1 MKTSPLYAALLAV
14 LMLPPLAQAQFP
26 KLLEDWK
33 AWATWDETKHEG
45 KPTPFNNPAQLL
57 PLWYSPVEI
66 QAQASGG
73 SFAFTVDARG
83 HEWAAL
89 PGDAQC
95 WPQGVTLDD
104 QPATVVSRD
113 GVPCVEI
120 TAGRK
125 AVVKGNFQWSAMPQ
139 SVHLP
144 MQIGVLN
151 LQLNSQP
158 VESPVWDAEG
168 RLWLQRTG
176 TEPADKD
183 FLSVKVY
190 RLISDGSPQ
199 WLHTQ
204 VELSVAGKSREEA
217 LGHLLPEGWRLS
229 SVESAVPCAVD
240 DAGRLKVQVRAGK
253 WVIKVAAFRTSP
265 AKTVSYA
272 KDAKPLVAEELVGL
286 QHEPSFRLVE
296 ISGIPAVD
304 VAQTT
309 FPDPWRQYPVH
320 QWTTG
325 QAFQIEEKMRGMGV
339 RKPQG
344 ITIRRSFWLDEDGKN
359 MTYQDELSGQGQQT
373 WRLDAAAGHKLGAV
387 KIGGTGQL
395 ITKSPTNGA
404 EGVEIRDR
412 NLSLQAVGRLE
423 RSAHIAAT
431 GWQHDAETL
440 NAALNLPPGWRM
452 LAVFGADFSHGDWL
466 TSWSLFDVF
475 LLLIVT
481 LAVWKSW
488 GWKTAAVGLL
498 GILITY
504 HELNAPRLTWMLLI
518 IVLAAARW
526 LPVTILPKLVNALK
540 MAVLLL
546 FALNAA
552 PFIIQQI
559 QQALYPQLEPYRT
572 TWQDNEWGNDVGL
585 AGGFQVATAD
595 APAPMQERLRV
606 ESNVISGVL
615 RKSASYEGKLSNS
628 NLLYDNKAKI
638 QTGPAVPQWKW
649 REVSFGWRGPVAADE
664 KISLWLIPSS
674 VERLIG
680 LSRVGLILLLVW
692 LLLGRGRDLPRLPK
706 MPLGGGR
713 SPHPSP
719 LPESESTLQTSRSH
733 GEREPA
739 GAAALAGS
747 DSEEHVDH
755 SLQRPAGATAL
766 SLAPAR
772 RVEDSSTT
780 FRGEGRGEG
789 TSLGLFP
796 AASTSVLLLALLII
810 LGSAQAQMPSE
821 EMLKQLRERVLE
833 ARPLKA
839 QRAEIP
845 QVRLK
850 LTGHRLEMEVEIHAS
865 ELVAVPLPGKLPA
878 WSPVSVGDAVT
889 MRHEGYLWVLATPG
903 VQTVKVAGIIPP
915 GAEWQWSFL
924 LKPRQVQIDAA
935 GWTVTGMK
943 PNGVP
948 EDQVFFVEQNRTASA
963 EAAYD
968 QKDFFP
974 VVRIERELE
983 LGLIWQARTRV
994 KRLSPTGK
1002 AISLSVP
1009 LLAGERVMSAGMNA
1023 DKGRIEVRFGAG
1035 EEEVG
1040 WESEIAPVPELSLLA
1055 EASESWV
1062 ERWTLTAS
1070 PVWNIHHDG
1079 LAPVYEA
1086 RQTQLVPTWTPWP
1099 GETVKLTISRP
1110 EAVLGATTTVHQARQ
1125 TTRLGDRQHS
1135 TELTL
1140 QVQASL
1146 GEDFRIDLP
1155 AEATIT
1161 TLRVRGQELPVRRE
1175 GSAVIIPVRPGDQ
1188 QIDMEWKTTSPLT
1201 FKMPTDAIT
1210 LPVMASN
1217 ITTTVDM
1224 PASRWLLMAS
1234 GPMRGP
1240 AVRFWGLAISATL
1253 LGWLLAKIKIS
1264 PLKAHEWSLLLLG
1277 FMQLPLFIGA
1287 AVVLWFFALAWR
1299 GTAGSMIKVPT
1310 LFNLVQIILAFA
1322 SVIALL
1328 CMLAVV
1334 HEGLLGRP
1342 EMFVTGYGSTTNHLQ
1357 WFQDHTADGLLP
1369 RPVVISVS
1377 IWVYRALM
1385 LGWALWLAAR
1395 VLRWLPWAAKQLS
1408 EGGLW
1413 KHGEAKKPGAPPP
1426 LPKLS

>member
-1 MKTSPLYAALLAV
+1 MKTTPLYAALLAV
-14 LMLPPLAQAQFP
+14 VLLHSAAHAQWPKMLD
-26 KLLEDWK
+26 DWK
-33 AWATWDETKHEG
+33 TWATWDETKNEG

-66 QAQASGG
+66 QAQATGG
-73 SFAFTVDARG
+73 SFAFTADARG

-95 WPQGVTLDD
+95 WPQGVTMDD

-113 GVPCVEI
+113 GVPCVEF
-120 TAGRK
+120 TADRK

-139 SVHLP
+139 SLHLP

-151 LQLNSQP
+151 LQLNGQP

-183 FLSVKVY
+183 FISVQVH

-217 LGHLLPEGWRLS
+217 LGHVLPEGWRLS
-229 SVESAVPCAVD
+229 SVEAAVPCAVD

-253 WVIKVAAFRTSP
+253 WVIKIAAFRTSP
-265 AKTVSYA
+265 AQSVSYA

-286 QHEPSFRLVE
+286 QHEPAFRLVE

-309 FPDPWRQYPVH
+309 YPEPWRQYPVH
-320 QWTTG
+320 QWATG

-344 ITIRRSFWLDEDGKN
+344 ITIKRSFWLDEDGKN
-359 MTYQDELSGQGQQT
+359 MTYQDDLSGQGQQT
-373 WRLDAAAGHKLGAV
+373 WRLDAAEGHKLGAV

-423 RSAHIAAT
+423 RSARIAAT
-431 GWQHDAETL
+431 GWQHDAESL
-440 NAALNLPPGWRM
+440 NAELNLPPGWRM
-452 LAVFGADFSHGDWL
+452 LAVFGADYSHGDWL

-481 LAVWKSW
+481 LAVWKAW
-488 GWKTAAVGLL
+488 GWKTAIVGLL
-498 GILITY
+498 GILVTY
-504 HELNAPRLTWMLLI
+504 HELNAPRLTWMILI

-526 LPVTILPKLVNALK
+526 APATTLPRLVNGIKLA
-540 MAVLLL
+540 ALLL

-572 TWQDNEWGNDVGL
+572 TWQENDINDDAEVHR
-585 AGGFQVATAD
+585 TD
-595 APAPMQERLRV
+595 APAAPATATPMLSAETDSFSNRV
-606 ESNVISGVL
+606 VGQVM
-615 RKSASYEGKLSNS
+615 RKGEKGEGKPSKS
-628 NLLYDNKAKI
+628 NLFYDTKAKI

-664 KISLWLIPSS
+664 KISLWLIPSG

-680 LSRVGLILLLVW
+680 ISRVGLILLLVW
-692 LLLGRGRDLPRLPK
+692 MLLGRGRDLPTMPK
-706 MPLGGGR
+706 IPFT
-713 SPHPSP
+713 SAPV
-719 LPESESTLQTSRSH
+719 ST
-733 GEREPA
+733 
-739 GAAALAGS
+739 
-747 DSEEHVDH
+747 VI
-755 SLQRPAGATAL
+755 
-766 SLAPAR
+766 
-772 RVEDSSTT
+772 
-780 FRGEGRGEG
+780 
-789 TSLGLFP
+789 
-796 AASTSVLLLALLII
+796 LLLSRLMS

-821 EMLKQLRERVLE
+821 EMLKQLRERVLME
-833 ARPLKA
+833 RPLKA

-850 LTGHRLEMEVEIHAS
+850 LAGHRLEMEVEIHAS

-878 WSPVSVGDAVT
+878 WSPVSVGNAVT

-1023 DKGRIEVRFGAG
+1023 DKGRIEVRFGAADA
-1035 EEEVG
+1035 EVS
-1040 WESEIAPVPELSLLA
+1040 WESELAPVPELTLLA
-1055 EASESWV
+1055 ESSDSWV

-1070 PVWNIHHDG
+1070 PVWNVHHDG

-1099 GETVKLTISRP
+1099 GETVKLTVSRP
-1110 EAVLGATTTVHQARQ
+1110 EAVLGATTTVHRAHQN
-1125 TTRLGDRQHS
+1125 TRLGDRQHS

-1155 AEATIT
+1155 AEAAIT

-1188 QIDMEWKTTSPLT
+1188 QIDLEWKTPGALA

-1240 AVRFWGLAISATL
+1240 AVRFWGLALSAAL

-1264 PLKAHEWSLLLLG
+1264 PLRAHEWALLLLG

-1299 GTAGSMIKVPT
+1299 GSAGSAIKVPT
-1310 LFNLVQIILAFA
+1310 LFNLLQIALAGA

-1342 EMFVTGYGSTTNHLQ
+1342 EMFVTGYGSTTEHLQ
-1357 WFQDHTADGLLP
+1357 WFQDRTTDGLLP

-1408 EGGLW
+1408 SGGLW
-1413 KHGEAKKPGAPPP
+1413 KRGEAKKPATPPP
-1426 LPKLS
+1426 LPK

>member
-1 MKTSPLYAALLAV
+1 MKTPSLYAALLAV
-14 LMLPPLAQAQFP
+14 VFLNSPASAQLP

-33 AWATWDETKHEG
+33 SWATWDETKNEG

-66 QAQASGG
+66 QAQATGG
-73 SFAFTVDARG
+73 SFALTVDARG

-113 GVPCVEI
+113 GVPCVEF
-120 TAGRK
+120 TADRK
-125 AVVKGNFQWSAMPQ
+125 AVMKGNFQWSAMPQ
-139 SVHLP
+139 SVRLP

-183 FLSVKVY
+183 FISVQVH

-217 LGHLLPEGWRLS
+217 LGHVLPEGWRLS
-229 SVESAVPCAVD
+229 SVEAAVPCAVD

-253 WVIKVAAFRTSP
+253 WILKIAAFRTSP
-265 AKTVSYA
+265 AQSVSYA

-286 QHEPSFRLVE
+286 QHEPAFRLVE

-309 FPDPWRQYPVH
+309 FPEPWRQYPVH
-320 QWTTG
+320 QWATG
-325 QAFQIEEKMRGMGV
+325 QAFQIDEKMRGMGV

-344 ITIRRSFWLDEDGKN
+344 IAIRRSFWLDEDGKN
-359 MTYQDELSGQGQQT
+359 MTYQDDLSGQGQQT

-423 RSAHIAAT
+423 RSARIAAT

-440 NAALNLPPGWRM
+440 NGVLNLPPGWRM

-481 LAVWKSW
+481 LAVWKAW
-488 GWKTAAVGLL
+488 GWKTAVVGLL

-504 HELNAPRLTWMLLI
+504 HELNAPRLTWMVLI
-518 IVLAAARW
+518 IVLATARW
-526 LPVTILPKLVNALK
+526 VPAKIAPRAVNAIK
-540 MAVLLL
+540 IAALLL

-559 QQALYPQLEPYRT
+559 QQSLYPQLEPYRT
-572 TWQDNEWGNDVGL
+572 TWQENEWGNADGF
-585 AGGFQVATAD
+585 AGGVQVAA
-595 APAPMQERLRV
+595 APAPASEMAEQSRSSSDV
-606 ESNVISGVL
+606 FTGVL
-615 RKSASYEGKLSNS
+615 RKSANYEGKSDIKS
-628 NLLYDNKAKI
+628 NLLYDTKAKI

-664 KISLWLIPSS
+664 KISLWLIPSG

-680 LSRVGLILLLVW
+680 ISRVVLILLLVW
-692 LLLGRGRDLPRLPK
+692 MLLGRGRDLPTLPK
-706 MPLGGGR
+706 MPFGGGGDAA
-713 SPHPSP
+713 PHPSP
-719 LPESESTLQTSRSH
+719 LPESHVALQTSRAL
-733 GEREPA
+733 GERESE
-739 GAAALAGS
+739 AA
-747 DSEEHVDH
+747 
-755 SLQRPAGATAL
+755 PAL
-766 SLAPAR
+766 SLAPAQR
-772 RVEDSSTT
+772 DETSTT
-780 FRGEGRGEG
+780 SFRGEGRGEG
-789 TSLGLFP
+789 MTGSFFP
-796 AASTSVLLLALLII
+796 AAATILLLTLLMS

-850 LTGHRLEMEVEIHAS
+850 LVGHRLEMEVEIHAS

-889 MRHEGYLWVLATPG
+889 MRHEGYLWVLVTPG

-935 GWTVTGMK
+935 GWTVSGMK

-1023 DKGRIEVRFGAG
+1023 DKGRIEVRFGAADA
-1035 EEEVG
+1035 EVS
-1040 WESEIAPVPELSLLA
+1040 WESELAPMPELTLLA
-1055 EASESWV
+1055 EASDSWV

-1070 PVWNIHHDG
+1070 PVWNVNHVG

-1086 RQTQLVPTWTPWP
+1086 QQAQLVPVWTPWP
-1099 GETVKLTISRP
+1099 GEKVTLAVSRP
-1110 EAVLGATTTVHQARQ
+1110 EAVQGATTTVHRARQ
-1125 TTRLGDRQHS
+1125 NTRLGDRQHS

-1155 AEATIT
+1155 AEAAIT

-1188 QIDMEWKTTSPLT
+1188 QIDLEWKTPGALA

-1240 AVRFWGLAISATL
+1240 AVRFWGLALSAAL

-1264 PLKAHEWSLLLLG
+1264 PLKAHEWALLLLG

-1299 GTAGSMIKVPT
+1299 GSAGSAIKVPT
-1310 LFNLVQIILAFA
+1310 LFNVVQIILAFA

-1342 EMFVTGYGSTTNHLQ
+1342 EMFVTGYGSSTEHLQ
-1357 WFQDHTADGLLP
+1357 WFQDRTADGLLP

-1408 EGGLW
+1408 ADGLW
-1413 KHGEAKKPGAPPP
+1413 KRGEPKEAASPPP
-1426 LPKLS
+1426 LPKD

>member
-1 MKTSPLYAALLAV
+1 MKTPSLYAALLAV
-14 LMLPPLAQAQFP
+14 VFLHSAAHAQLPN
-26 KLLEDWK
+26 LLEDWK
-33 AWATWDETKHEG
+33 SWATWDETKNEG

-66 QAQASGG
+66 QAQATGG

-113 GVPCVEI
+113 GVPCVEF
-120 TAGRK
+120 TADRK
-125 AVVKGNFQWSAMPQ
+125 AVVKGSFKWSEMPQ

-144 MQIGVLN
+144 MQIGILN
-151 LQLNSQP
+151 LQLNGQP

-183 FLSVKVY
+183 FISVQVH

-217 LGHLLPEGWRLS
+217 LGHVLPEGWRLS
-229 SVESAVPCAVD
+229 SVEAAVPCAVD

-253 WVIKVAAFRTSP
+253 WILKIAAFRTSP
-265 AKTVSYA
+265 AQTVSYA

-286 QHEPSFRLVE
+286 QHEPAFRLVE

-309 FPDPWRQYPVH
+309 YPEPWRQYPVH
-320 QWTTG
+320 QWATG

-344 ITIRRSFWLDEDGKN
+344 IAIRRSFWLDEDGKN
-359 MTYQDELSGQGQQT
+359 MTYQDDLSGQGQQT

-387 KIGGTGQL
+387 KIGGAGQL

-423 RSAHIAAT
+423 RSASIAAT
-431 GWQHDAETL
+431 GWQHDAESL
-440 NAALNLPPGWRM
+440 QAELNLPPGWRM

-481 LAVWKSW
+481 LAVWKAW

-504 HELNAPRLTWMLLI
+504 HELNAPRLTWMILI
-518 IVLAAARW
+518 IVLATARW
-526 LPVTILPKLVNALK
+526 MPAKAAPRAVNAIKL
-540 MAVLLL
+540 AALLL
-546 FALNAA
+546 FALNAV
-552 PFIIQQI
+552 PFIIHQI

-572 TWQDNEWGNDVGL
+572 TWQDNERGNAEGFAMSASGSVAGAPVLGGL
-585 AGGFQVATAD
+585 PALPG
-595 APAPMQERLRV
+595 APASEMAEQSRSS
-606 ESNVISGVL
+606 SNVFTGVL
-615 RKSASYEGKLSNS
+615 RKSANYEGKASNT
-628 NLLYDNKAKI
+628 NLFYDTKAKI

-664 KISLWLIPSS
+664 KISLWLIPSG

-680 LSRVGLILLLVW
+680 ISRVGLILLLVW
-692 LLLGRGRDLPRLPK
+692 MLLGRGRDLPTIPK
-706 MPLGGGR
+706 MPFT
-713 SPHPSP
+713 SAPA
-719 LPESESTLQTSRSH
+719 STAML
-733 GEREPA
+733 
-739 GAAALAGS
+739 L
-747 DSEEHVDH
+747 
-755 SLQRPAGATAL
+755 L
-766 SLAPAR
+766 SLLM
-772 RVEDSSTT
+772 S
-780 FRGEGRGEG
+780 
-789 TSLGLFP
+789 
-796 AASTSVLLLALLII
+796 

-850 LTGHRLEMEVEIHAS
+850 LAGHRLEMEVEIHAS

-889 MRHEGYLWVLATPG
+889 MRHEGYLWVLVTPG

-935 GWTVTGMK
+935 GWTVTGLK

-1035 EEEVG
+1035 EEEVS
-1040 WESEIAPVPELSLLA
+1040 WQSELAPVPELTLLA

-1070 PVWNIHHDG
+1070 PVWNVNHKG

-1086 RQTQLVPTWTPWP
+1086 QQAQLVPVWTPWP
-1099 GETVKLTISRP
+1099 GEKVTLAVSRP
-1110 EAVLGATTTVHQARQ
+1110 EAVQGATTTVHQARQ
-1125 TTRLGDRQHS
+1125 NTRLGDRQHS

-1155 AEATIT
+1155 AEAAIT

-1188 QIDMEWKTTSPLT
+1188 QIDLEWKTPSALA

-1240 AVRFWGLAISATL
+1240 AVRFWGLALSAAL
-1253 LGWLLAKIKIS
+1253 LGWLLAKVKIS
-1264 PLKAHEWSLLLLG
+1264 PLKAHEWALLLLG

-1299 GTAGSMIKVPT
+1299 GSAGSGIKVPA
-1310 LFNLVQIILAFA
+1310 LFNILQIILAFA
-1322 SVIALL
+1322 SVIAML

-1342 EMFVTGYGSTTNHLQ
+1342 EMFVTGYGSSTDHLQ
-1357 WFQDHTADGLLP
+1357 WFQDRTADGLLP

-1395 VLRWLPWAAKQLS
+1395 VLRWLPWGAKQLS
-1408 EGGLW
+1408 AGGLW
-1413 KHGEAKKPGAPPP
+1413 KRGEPKKSATPP
-1426 LPKLS
+1426 LLPKSQA

>member
-1 MKTSPLYAALLAV
+1 MKTTPLYAALLAV
-14 LMLPPLAQAQFP
+14 VLLHSAAHAQWPKMLD
-26 KLLEDWK
+26 DWK
-33 AWATWDETKHEG
+33 TWATWDETKNEG

-66 QAQASGG
+66 QAQAAGG

-95 WPQGVTLDD
+95 WPQAVTLDD

-113 GVPCVEI
+113 GVPCVEF
-120 TAGRK
+120 TADRK
-125 AVVKGNFQWSAMPQ
+125 AVVKGSFQWSAMPQ
-139 SVHLP
+139 SLHLP

-151 LQLNSQP
+151 LQLNGQP

-183 FLSVKVY
+183 FISVQVH

-217 LGHLLPEGWRLS
+217 LGHVLPEGWRLS
-229 SVESAVPCAVD
+229 SVEAAVPCAVD

-253 WVIKVAAFRTSP
+253 WVIKIAAFRTSP
-265 AKTVSYA
+265 AQSVSYA

-286 QHEPSFRLVE
+286 QHEPAFRLVE

-309 FPDPWRQYPVH
+309 YPEPWRQYPVH
-320 QWTTG
+320 QWATG

-344 ITIRRSFWLDEDGKN
+344 ITIKRSFWLDEDGKN
-359 MTYQDELSGQGQQT
+359 MTYQDDLSGQGQQT
-373 WRLDAAAGHKLGAV
+373 WRLDAAEGHKLGAV

-423 RSAHIAAT
+423 RSARIAAT
-431 GWQHDAETL
+431 GWQHDAESL
-440 NAALNLPPGWRM
+440 NAELNLPPGWRM
-452 LAVFGADFSHGDWL
+452 LAVFGADYSHGDWL

-481 LAVWKSW
+481 LAVWKAW
-488 GWKTAAVGLL
+488 GWKTAIVGLL
-498 GILITY
+498 GILVTY
-504 HELNAPRLTWMLLI
+504 HELNAPRLTWMILI

-526 LPVTILPKLVNALK
+526 APATTLPRLVNGIKLA
-540 MAVLLL
+540 ALLL
-546 FALNAA
+546 FAVNAT

-559 QQALYPQLEPYRT
+559 QQSLYPQLEPYRT
-572 TWQDNEWGNDVGL
+572 TWQEERDDTGITYHEVS
-585 AGGFQVATAD
+585 APA
-595 APAPMQERLRV
+595 APAPMLAEADNFSDRAVGQ
-606 ESNVISGVL
+606 VL
-615 RKSASYEGKLSNS
+615 RKSASYEGKPSAKS
-628 NLLYDNKAKI
+628 NLLYDTKAKI

-664 KISLWLIPSS
+664 KISLWLIPSG

-692 LLLGRGRDLPRLPK
+692 MLLGRGRDLPTIPK
-706 MPLGGGR
+706 MPFTG
-713 SPHPSP
+713 
-719 LPESESTLQTSRSH
+719 
-733 GEREPA
+733 
-739 GAAALAGS
+739 
-747 DSEEHVDH
+747 
-755 SLQRPAGATAL
+755 
-766 SLAPAR
+766 APA
-772 RVEDSSTT
+772 ST
-780 FRGEGRGEG
+780 
-789 TSLGLFP
+789 
-796 AASTSVLLLALLII
+796 VMLLLALLMS

-833 ARPLKA
+833 ARPQQP

-850 LTGHRLEMEVEIHAS
+850 LAGHRLEMEVEIHAS

-983 LGLIWQARTRV
+983 LGLIWQTRTRV

-1023 DKGRIEVRFGAG
+1023 DKGRIEVRFGAADA
-1035 EEEVG
+1035 EVS
-1040 WESEIAPVPELSLLA
+1040 WESELAPVPELNLLA

-1062 ERWTLTAS
+1062 EHWTLTAS
-1070 PVWNIHHDG
+1070 PVWNVHHDG

-1099 GETVKLTISRP
+1099 GETVKLTVSRP
-1110 EAVLGATTTVHQARQ
+1110 EAVLGATTTVHRAHQN
-1125 TTRLGDRQHS
+1125 TRLGDRQHS

-1155 AEATIT
+1155 AEAAIT

-1188 QIDMEWKTTSPLT
+1188 QIDLEWKTPGALA

-1240 AVRFWGLAISATL
+1240 AVRFWGLALSAAL

-1264 PLKAHEWSLLLLG
+1264 PLRGHEWALLLLG

-1299 GTAGSMIKVPT
+1299 GSAGSAIKVPA
-1310 LFNLVQIILAFA
+1310 LFNIVQIILAFA

-1334 HEGLLGRP
+1334 HEGLLGKP
-1342 EMFVTGYGSTTNHLQ
+1342 EMFVTGYGSTTDHLQ
-1357 WFQDHTADGLLP
+1357 WFQDRTADGLLP
-1369 RPVVISVS
+1369 RPVVIFVS

-1408 EGGLW
+1408 SGGLW
-1413 KHGEAKKPGAPPP
+1413 KRGEAKKPATPPP
-1426 LPKLS
+1426 LPK

>member
-1 MKTSPLYAALLAV
+1 
-14 LMLPPLAQAQFP
+14 
-26 KLLEDWK
+26 
-33 AWATWDETKHEG
+33 
-45 KPTPFNNPAQLL
+45 
-57 PLWYSPVEI
+57 
-66 QAQASGG
+66 
-73 SFAFTVDARG
+73 
-83 HEWAAL
+83 
-89 PGDAQC
+89 
-95 WPQGVTLDD
+95 
-104 QPATVVSRD
+104 
-113 GVPCVEI
+113 
-120 TAGRK
+120 
-125 AVVKGNFQWSAMPQ
+125 
-139 SVHLP
+139 

-151 LQLNSQP
+151 LQLNGQP

-183 FLSVKVY
+183 FISVQVH

-217 LGHLLPEGWRLS
+217 LGHVLPEGWRLS
-229 SVESAVPCAVD
+229 SVEAAVPCAVD

-253 WVIKVAAFRTSP
+253 WILKIAAFRTSP
-265 AKTVSYA
+265 AQTVSYA

-286 QHEPSFRLVE
+286 QHEPAFRLVE

-309 FPDPWRQYPVH
+309 YPEPWRQFPVH
-320 QWTTG
+320 QWATG

-344 ITIRRSFWLDEDGKN
+344 ISIRRSFWLDEDGKN
-359 MTYQDELSGQGQQT
+359 MTYQDDLNGQGQQT

-387 KIGGTGQL
+387 KIGGAGQL

-423 RSAHIAAT
+423 RSARIAAT
-431 GWQHDAETL
+431 GWQHDAESL
-440 NAALNLPPGWRM
+440 GAVLNLPPGWRM
-452 LAVFGADFSHGDWL
+452 LAVFGADVSHGDWL

-481 LAVWKSW
+481 LAVWKAW

-498 GILITY
+498 GILVTY
-504 HELNAPRLTWMLLI
+504 HELNAPRLTWMILI
-518 IVLAAARW
+518 IVLATARW
-526 LPVTILPKLVNALK
+526 VPAKAMPRLVNAIKL
-540 MAVLLL
+540 AALLL

-572 TWQDNEWGNDVGL
+572 TWQQEVDYL
-585 AGGFQVATAD
+585 AGGGLPALPGAPP
-595 APAPMQERLRV
+595 APATSTPMLSAESDSFSNRV
-606 ESNVISGVL
+606 VSQAM
-615 RKSASYEGKLSNS
+615 RKGGKEEGKLSKS
-628 NLLYDNKAKI
+628 NLLYDTKAKI

-664 KISLWLIPSS
+664 KISLWLIPSG

-680 LSRVGLILLLVW
+680 ISRVGLILLLVW
-692 LLLGRGRDLPRLPK
+692 MLLGRGRDLPTIPK
-706 MPLGGGR
+706 MPF
-713 SPHPSP
+713 
-719 LPESESTLQTSRSH
+719 TS
-733 GEREPA
+733 
-739 GAAALAGS
+739 
-747 DSEEHVDH
+747 
-755 SLQRPAGATAL
+755 
-766 SLAPAR
+766 APA
-772 RVEDSSTT
+772 ST
-780 FRGEGRGEG
+780 
-789 TSLGLFP
+789 
-796 AASTSVLLLALLII
+796 AILLLALLMS
-810 LGSAQAQMPSE
+810 LGSAQAQVPSE

-833 ARPLKA
+833 ARPLKV

-850 LTGHRLEMEVEIHAS
+850 LAGHRLEMEVEIHAR

-889 MRHEGYLWVLATPG
+889 MRHEGYLWVLVTPG
-903 VQTVKVAGIIPP
+903 VQIVKVAGIIPP

-1035 EEEVG
+1035 EEEVS
-1040 WESEIAPVPELSLLA
+1040 WESELAPVPELTLVA
-1055 EASESWV
+1055 EASDSWV

-1070 PVWNIHHDG
+1070 PVWNVHYDG

-1086 RQTQLVPTWTPWP
+1086 RQTQLVPVWTPWP
-1099 GETVKLTISRP
+1099 AENVKLTVSRP
-1110 EAVLGATTTVHQARQ
+1110 EAVLGATTTVHRARQ
-1125 TTRLGDRQHS
+1125 NTRLGDRQHS

-1155 AEATIT
+1155 AEAAIT

-1188 QIDMEWKTTSPLT
+1188 QIDLAWKTPGALA

-1224 PASRWLLMAS
+1224 PASRWLLWAR

-1240 AVRFWGLAISATL
+1240 AVRFWGLALSAAL
-1253 LGWLLAKIKIS
+1253 LGWLLAKVKIS
-1264 PLKAHEWSLLLLG
+1264 PLKAHEWALLLLG

-1299 GTAGSMIKVPT
+1299 GSAGSAIKAPA
-1310 LFNLVQIILAFA
+1310 LFNILQILLAGA

-1328 CMLAVV
+1328 CMLGVV

-1342 EMFVTGYGSTTNHLQ
+1342 EMFVTGYGSTTEHLQ
-1357 WFQDHTADGLLP
+1357 WFQDRTADGLLP

-1395 VLRWLPWAAKQLS
+1395 VLRWLPWAAQQLNA
-1408 EGGLW
+1408 GGLW
-1413 KHGEAKKPGAPPP
+1413 KHGEPKKPAAPPP
-1426 LPKLS
+1426 LPKSQA

>member
-1 MKTSPLYAALLAV
+1 MKTHSLYAALLTVV
-14 LMLPPLAQAQFP
+14 LLPIQARAQLP
-26 KLLEDWK
+26 KLLDDWK
-33 AWATWDETKHEG
+33 TWATWDVTKHEG

-66 QAQASGG
+66 QAQAAGG

-113 GVPCVEI
+113 GVPCVEF
-120 TAGRK
+120 TADRK

-151 LQLNSQP
+151 LQLNGQP

-183 FLSVKVY
+183 FISVQVHQ
-190 RLISDGSPQ
+190 LISDGSPQ

-217 LGHLLPEGWRLS
+217 LGHVLPEGWRLS
-229 SVESAVPCAVD
+229 SVEAAVPCAVD

-253 WVIKVAAFRTSP
+253 WTLKIAAFRTSP
-265 AKTVSYA
+265 AQTVSYA

-286 QHEPSFRLVE
+286 QHDPAFRLVE

-309 FPDPWRQYPVH
+309 FPEPWRQYPVH
-320 QWTTG
+320 QWATG
-325 QAFQIEEKMRGMGV
+325 QAFQIDEKMRGMGV

-359 MTYQDELSGQGQQT
+359 MTYRDDLSGQGQQT

-387 KIGGTGQL
+387 KIGGAGQL

-423 RSAHIAAT
+423 RSARIAAT
-431 GWQHDAETL
+431 GWQHDAESL
-440 NAALNLPPGWRM
+440 QAELNLPPGWRM
-452 LAVFGADFSHGDWL
+452 LAVFGADYSHGDWL

-481 LAVWKSW
+481 LAVWKAW

-498 GILITY
+498 GILVTY
-504 HELNAPRLTWMLLI
+504 HELNAPRLTWMILI
-518 IVLAAARW
+518 IVLATARW
-526 LPVTILPKLVNALK
+526 VPAKAMPRLVNAVKL
-540 MAVLLL
+540 AALLL

-572 TWQDNEWGNDVGL
+572 TWQEDDGNTNI
-585 AGGFQVATAD
+585 GGRWAAVD
-595 APAPMQERLRV
+595 AAAAPMQMDKDKESRS
-606 ESNVISGVL
+606 ESNVLSGVL
-615 RKSASYEGKLSNS
+615 RKSASYDAKLSNS

-692 LLLGRGRDLPRLPK
+692 MLLGRGRDLPTIPK
-706 MPLGGGR
+706 MPF
-713 SPHPSP
+713 
-719 LPESESTLQTSRSH
+719 TS
-733 GEREPA
+733 
-739 GAAALAGS
+739 
-747 DSEEHVDH
+747 
-755 SLQRPAGATAL
+755 
-766 SLAPAR
+766 APA
-772 RVEDSSTT
+772 ST
-780 FRGEGRGEG
+780 
-789 TSLGLFP
+789 
-796 AASTSVLLLALLII
+796 AMILLALLMT

-821 EMLKQLRERVLE
+821 EMLKQLRERVHE
-833 ARPLKA
+833 ARPQQP

-850 LTGHRLEMEVEIHAS
+850 LAGHRLEMEVEIHSS

-903 VQTVKVAGIIPP
+903 VQTVKVTGIIPP

-1023 DKGRIEVRFGAG
+1023 DKGRIEVRFGAADA
-1035 EEEVG
+1035 EVS
-1040 WESEIAPVPELSLLA
+1040 WESELAPVPELTLLA
-1055 EASESWV
+1055 ESSDSWV

-1070 PVWNIHHDG
+1070 PVWNVHHDG

-1086 RQTQLVPTWTPWP
+1086 RQTQLVPTWTSWP
-1099 GETVKLTISRP
+1099 GETVKLAVSRP

-1125 TTRLGDRQHS
+1125 NTRLGDRQHS

-1146 GEDFRIDLP
+1146 GDDFRIDLP
-1155 AEATIT
+1155 AEAAIT

-1175 GSAVIIPVRPGDQ
+1175 GSTVIIPVRPGDQ
-1188 QIDMEWKTTSPLT
+1188 QIDMEWKTPSALT

-1217 ITTTVDM
+1217 ITTTVEM
-1224 PASRWLLMAS
+1224 PASRWLLWAN

-1240 AVRFWGLAISATL
+1240 AVRFWGLALSAVL
-1253 LGWLLAKIKIS
+1253 LGFVLAKVKLS
-1264 PLKAHEWSLLLLG
+1264 PLRAHEWALLLLG

-1287 AVVLWFFALAWR
+1287 AVVLLFFALAWR
-1299 GTAGSMIKVPT
+1299 GSAGSAVKKPI
-1310 LFNLVQIILAFA
+1310 LFNLMQIALAGA

-1328 CMLAVV
+1328 CMLGVV

-1342 EMFVTGYGSTTNHLQ
+1342 EMFVTGYGSTTEHLQ
-1357 WFQDHTADGLLP
+1357 WFQDRTADGLLP

-1377 IWVYRALM
+1377 IWFYRALM

-1408 EGGLW
+1408 AGALW
-1413 KHGEAKKPGAPPP
+1413 KRGEPKISAPPPP
-1426 LPKLS
+1426 LPKSQA